1 MAISL
6 KRLCVKADNK
16 YGLKLV
22 AGENGIETAV
32 RWVHM
37 VEDVEVPEFLHGNEL
52 VFTTG
57 IANHKDDWLIN
68 FVKNL
73 IDKNS
78 AGLIINIGPY
88 IKDVPQQVIYCCNQ
102 NNFPLFTVP
111 WETRLIDMTYEFCRI
126 IIGDEKQEQSVTDSF
141 KNLIQSPENKE
152 GYTASLKK
160 YGFRDYS
167 SYTVVSVKFLK
178 DDINVSVSLFKEK
191 RLAILNLAKL
201 NNLPRGVFFHDKA
214 LVLVYQN
221 IDDKDVSSFEKALFE
236 YVEHLDN
243 VKVHMGVSNCG
254 VGYECTAQSYFQ
266 SKSALHLAFIN
277 GKTLLY
283 YKDIGMF
290 KLLYNIKNTEML
302 KAFCTDVIG
311 KLVKYDSK
319 NETDY
324 CSVLRD
330 YIKKSGSIKELAEQ
344 TSIHRNTLNYKIK
357 KAKEILGTELN
368 YNDIT
373 NISLAFAILDIL
385 KRK

>member
-1 MAISL
+1 MSISL

-22 AGENGIETAV
+22 AGKNGIEAVV

-57 IANHKDDWLIN
+57 IANHKDDWLLN

-126 IIGDEKQEQSVTDSF
+126 IIGNEKQEQSVTDAF
-141 KNLIQSPENKE
+141 KNLIQNPENKE

-167 SYTVVSVKFLK
+167 SYSVISIKFLK
-178 DDINVSVSLFKEK
+178 DDINISASLFKEK
-191 RLAILNLAKL
+191 RLAILNITKL
-201 NNLPRGVFFHDKA
+201 NNLPRGVFFYDKA
-214 LVLVYQN
+214 LVIVYQN
-221 IDDKDVSSFEKALFE
+221 IDDKDITAFGKSLTEYIKTFE
-236 YVEHLDN
+236 N
-243 VKVHMGVSNCG
+243 TKVCMGISDSAI
-254 VGYECTAQSYFQ
+254 GYESIAQSYCQ
-266 SKSALHLAFIN
+266 SKSTLHLAHVN
-277 GKTLLY
+277 GKMLLAY
-283 YKDIGMF
+283 NDIGVY
-290 KLLYNIKNTEML
+290 KLLYNTKDIGVL
-302 KAFCTDVIG
+302 KAFCADVLG
-311 KLVKYDSK
+311 KLIKYDSK

-324 CSVLRD
+324 CSVLCE
-330 YIKKSGSIKELAEQ
+330 YLKKNGSIKELSEQ
-344 TSIHRNTLNYKIK
+344 TSTHRNTLNYKIK
-357 KAKEILGTELN
+357 KAKEILGIELN
-368 YNDIT
+368 YDNIT